1 VRTKI
6 KTVGDLAATS
16 PKHQEALKAGP
27 DHYRLWE
34 RNVADRFKSMPDE
47 EVKSELKKTS
57 HPFAVCF
64 EHWIGDFNMGSGIRN
79 ANAFNAKEVFYIGD
93 HKWDRRS
100 AVGVY
105 NYTEVQW
112 IPTIEDFK
120 KLKEKYRIIGID
132 NIPGKSFS
140 IRHMNWPSN
149 TLMVF
154 GEEGTGLTPAMQELC
169 EMIVE
174 IPMYGS
180 VRSLNC
186 GVASGIVM
194 YDFTEK
200 FEKHIWGN
208 DE

>member
-1 VRTKI
+1 MRPKI
-6 KTVGDLAATS
+6 QTVPNLADTS
-16 PKHQEALKAGP
+16 PAHQEALANKD

-34 RNVADRFKSMPDE
+34 RNVADRFKDLPDE
-47 EVKSELKKTS
+47 EIREELRNTA

-79 ANAFNAKEVFYIGD
+79 ANAFNAKEIFYIGD
-93 HKWDRRS
+93 KKWDRRAS
-100 AVGVY
+100 VGVY

-112 IPTIEDFK
+112 IPTIEEFK
-120 KLKEKYRIIGID
+120 KLKDRYRIVGID

-140 IRHMNWPSN
+140 IRHMNWPHN

-169 EMIVE
+169 DMIVE

-200 FEKHIWGN
+200 FEKHIWDN